1 MQSRSNLRAI
11 DMTIKD
17 RTKKAQQMRE
27 RRGAVGFESGHF
39 WVTPIRLLERLPK
52 RCFWRVAD
60 QAVEELNE

>member
-1 MQSRSNLRAI
+1 
-11 DMTIKD
+11 MTIKD

-39 WVTPIRLLERLPK
+39 GFTPIRLLERLPK